1 MNMNEQSL
9 KYFFNNNDQFYPW
22 SQWPEWARNDILLR
36 HKERKQRFQLMFFL
50 TSNGLHPSV
59 AKTWVAAASHHGGQF
74 QRPSGDKRYDA
85 SALRD
90 FDDLERKA
98 VTGELFDKYPGKEI
112 MDMHEGKVT
121 SRITAKQANQP
132 PPPPRPSKR
141 ARKWARLRVARG
153 HLSRLRPYVHR
164 AYAPFRPTRGF
175 GRLPRLRY
183 IRELTSQYNDAVSTL
198 KSLASQG
205 IGQKVAIPPPLQAVN
220 FEVGPAAGY
229 TRSDPG
235 PRGRSYEVR
244 EPISY
249 RRSASP
255 RVRPTTPRTPNILP
269 SEFSETPVAPL
280 VDRYRSFTE
289 RRSDP
294 IEEFSSSPYDS
305 Q

>member
-1 MNMNEQSL
+1 MNKNVQSL
-9 KYFFNNNDQFYPW
+9 WRFFNNNDSFYPI
-22 SQWPEWARNDILLR
+22 SQWPEWARKDMLVP
-36 HKERKQRFQLMFFL
+36 HKSRSQRFQLTFFL
-50 TSNGLHPSV
+50 SSNGLHPSM
-59 AKTWVAAASHHGGQF
+59 AKEWISAASHHNGKF
-74 QRPSGDKRYDA
+74 QRPAGAQAYDR
-85 SALRD
+85 SAIRD
-90 FDDLERKA
+90 FADLERKA
-98 VTGELFDKYPGKEI
+98 LNGELFDKYPEKEI
-112 MDMHEGKVT
+112 MDMHIGKST
-121 SRITAKQANQP
+121 FRRSAPAPAALP
-132 PPPPRPSKR
+132 PPGPSKR

-183 IRELTSQYNDAVSTL
+183 IRDLTSQYNDAVSTL

-205 IGQKVAIPPPLQAVN
+205 IGPKVAIPPPLQAVN
-220 FEVGPAAGY
+220 FEVGPAAGS

-244 EPISY
+244 EPITY